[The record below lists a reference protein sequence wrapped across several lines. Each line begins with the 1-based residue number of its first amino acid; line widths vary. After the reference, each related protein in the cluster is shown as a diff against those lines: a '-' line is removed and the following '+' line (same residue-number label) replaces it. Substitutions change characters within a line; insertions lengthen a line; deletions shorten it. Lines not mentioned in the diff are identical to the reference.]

1 MAEEIKSLKKK
12 SDAPGL
18 YTMFMDATG
27 GYSWFRVVGFIVIMT
42 MITVWATSCAWSGT
56 IIPIDETIL
65 YVLAFFVGGKPIQ
78 RIFES
83 KEVASQL
90 DYDFQ
95 MAQLE
100 QKVDKHPDP

>member
-1 MAEEIKSLKKK
+1 
-12 SDAPGL
+12 
-18 YTMFMDATG
+18 MFMDATG

-42 MITVWATSCAWSGT
+42 MITMWVVGCWWSGS
-56 IIPIDETIL
+56 IIPFDETML
-65 YVLAFFVGGKPIQ
+65 YVFAFFAGGKPIQ

-95 MAQLE
+95 MAQLK
-100 QKVDKHPDP
+100 QKVDNPPES